1 MAYLPGEVIP
11 GEQKLDL
18 PAFRESASGASERFE
33 FDLWPEPD
41 G

>member
-1 MAYLPGEVIP
+1 MAYLPGEVIL

-18 PAFRESASGASERFE
+18 PAFRESASGAAESFE
-33 FDLWPEPD
+33 FDLWPAPY